1 MTLLLLKIAHDILS
15 MQPLNNFQNDYY
27 GDSMDWQ
34 TRWRIVILAC
44 LFGLVMLFALLGGIC
59 SVVGRTPR
67 TTAAATF
74 LLWLLTAALLIV
86 GAGEPL
92 CWVMGLQDLGI

>member
-1 MTLLLLKIAHDILS
+1 ME
-15 MQPLNNFQNDYY
+15 
-27 GDSMDWQ
+27 WQ

-44 LFGLVMLFALLGGIC
+44 LLGLVMLFALLGGIC
-59 SVVGRTPR
+59 STVGQTPR

-74 LLWLLTAALLIV
+74 LLWLLTAALLVV

-92 CWVMGLQDLGI
+92 CCVLRLSGPGNLKGLQVGRMLTCGSGICWGCS